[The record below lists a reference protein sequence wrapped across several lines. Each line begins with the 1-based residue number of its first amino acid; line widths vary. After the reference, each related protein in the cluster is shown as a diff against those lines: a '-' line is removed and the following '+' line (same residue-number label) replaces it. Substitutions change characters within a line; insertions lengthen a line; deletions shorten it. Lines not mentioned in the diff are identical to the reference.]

1 MFVLLFP
8 GLVSYIVS
16 VKGTVTAALKVTLMD
31 KQGHCVASSN
41 GPFGVLK
48 VQDVKLWWPYLTH
61 ENPGYLYSMEVSQ
74 FSACWFAAPGNQGS
88 TPGCFLF
95 PSLLLC
101 RSQGIRRKKLP
112 S

>member
-1 MFVLLFP
+1 MTDVSHEHFNIGQSQHECFLLCVSYSMFVLLFP

-16 VKGTVTAALKVTLMD
+16 VKGAVTAALKVTLMD

-61 ENPGYLYSMEVSQ
+61 ENPGYLYSMEVRLQ
-74 FSACWFAAPGNQGS
+74 ACMELIQ
-88 TPGCFLF
+88 
-95 PSLLLC
+95 
-101 RSQGIRRKKLP
+101 
-112 S
+112 